1 MQDMRLGSR
10 TLYLFS
16 ADDPLCDAAKLDA
29 LVASRRQAGADVA
42 ATRWERSQHVG
53 HLVQHYKEYSAALLG
68 FLHSLPAKKQ
78 PAAAV

>member
-1 MQDMRLGSR
+1 MQGMQLGSK
-10 TLYLFS
+10 TLYLYS

-53 HLVQHYKEYSAALLG
+53 HLVKHYKEYSSALLG
-68 FLHSLPAKKQ
+68 FLQSLPAQK
-78 PAAAV
+78 